1 MIFVN
6 HFFGGHFNFFWLN
19 LFLALCEIYRRFVWN
34 IFRVENEFLNNV
46 GQYRAIRDLP
56 LPFEVTSL
64 LEKKRT
70 LKKVQQQIQ
79 SLFNKYESDFSQNPS
94 LIELMELSKKKY
106 SEVEDSE
113 EMKDMK
119 IGTKSIDVQVL
130 PNDAPHSPI
139 LDHHLSDEET
149 EDQNQSF
156 EKDRFAEKFEEIEI
170 EDLNY
175 RLKND

>member
-6 HFFGGHFNFFWLN
+6 HFMGGHYNFFWLN
-19 LFLALCEIYRRFVWN
+19 LALALCEIYRRFVWN

-79 SLFNKYESDFSQNPS
+79 SLFSKYESDFTQNPS
-94 LIELMELSKKKY
+94 LIELMEISKKKY
-106 SEVEDSE
+106 SEVEEDE
-113 EMKDMK
+113 EMKDVK
-119 IGTKSIDVQVL
+119 IGTKSMDVQVL
-130 PNDAPHSPI
+130 PNDDLPSPI
-139 LDHHLSDEET
+139 PEDHHSDDET

-170 EDLNY
+170 ENLDH
-175 RLKND
+175 RLKK